1 MLTNKYIE
9 ANQQVKLYATARPF
23 SLQKKVSTLIQ
34 ELPSQKGIYVHG
46 TQWSERGYLWST
58 KDREKLM
65 HKYKQHEWLPA
76 IDGWQS
82 SPMFVNEIVYEDTQ
96 SCKTIIQ
103 LYGQL
108 ISFSSKKETSSSIVR
123 KPKMAC
129 M

>member
-1 MLTNKYIE
+1 MEPNG
-9 ANQQVKLYATARPF
+9 VKGDICGK
-23 SLQKKVSTLIQ
+23 QKT
-34 ELPSQKGIYVHG
+34 
-46 TQWSERGYLWST
+46 
-58 KDREKLM
+58 EKLM

-96 SCKTIIQ
+96 TCKTIYQ